1 MASFRCLSQ
10 EQIWSMFGEG
20 KIENFNDLL
29 IDTLAPH
36 MSSNAFQY
44 WMDKGP
50 KTFSGKGLYDTGFSR
65 WALRLSRYVFK
76 VCGVSKYVEEL
87 CAATTMEEQ
96 LRIWNEHL
104 KPTLFNPVVGSLLVG
119 NPMFL
124 WKALGVPANQAA
136 LMGPSV
142 IKYVVDTLD
151 PIIKRSMIS
160 NDNYFYYLCMM
171 GRYTKTIVQI
181 I

>member
-1 MASFRCLSQ
+1 
-10 EQIWSMFGEG
+10 
-20 KIENFNDLL
+20 
-29 IDTLAPH
+29 
-36 MSSNAFQY
+36 
-44 WMDKGP
+44 
-50 KTFSGKGLYDTGFSR
+50 
-65 WALRLSRYVFK
+65 
-76 VCGVSKYVEEL
+76 
-87 CAATTMEEQ
+87 MEEQ